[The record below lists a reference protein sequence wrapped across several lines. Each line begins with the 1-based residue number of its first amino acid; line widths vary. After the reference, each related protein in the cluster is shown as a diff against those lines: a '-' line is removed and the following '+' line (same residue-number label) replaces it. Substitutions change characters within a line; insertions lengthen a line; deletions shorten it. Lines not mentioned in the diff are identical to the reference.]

1 VTAADGVFA
10 GLSSEELRA
19 TVRAVL
25 RDVLP
30 AAVTDRGTSS
40 PRGSTDTSGSFVR
53 LGSDDELDAFVRR
66 IAGMCEDPA
75 QRAALRDGRT
85 RFRLLGATTGSAAE
99 GAPEPEPAG
108 SGAVLRVERGAVT
121 ERRIK
126 QAAAEGARLVIGPK
140 AVLTPLARD
149 KARTLGVVVERER

>member
-1 VTAADGVFA
+1 MTAGDGAFA
-10 GLSSEELRA
+10 GLSSDELRA

-30 AAVTDRGTSS
+30 AAVTDRATSS
-40 PRGSTDTSGSFVR
+40 SRGPDGSIELVR
-53 LGSDDELDAFVRR
+53 LGTDGELDAFVRR

-75 QRAALRDGRT
+75 KRVSLRDGRT
-85 RFRLLGATTGSAAE
+85 RFRLVGATAESAGE
-99 GAPEPEPAG
+99 GPSESGPTAT
-108 SGAVLRVERGAVT
+108 GAVLRVERGAVT

>member
-1 VTAADGVFA
+1 MTAGDGAFA
-10 GLSSEELRA
+10 GLSSDELRA

-30 AAVTDRGTSS
+30 AAVSDRATSS
-40 PRGSTDTSGSFVR
+40 SHGLDGSIELVR
-53 LGSDDELDAFVRR
+53 LGTAGELDEFVRR
-66 IAGMCEDPA
+66 IAAMCEDPA
-75 QRAALRDGRT
+75 QRLSLREGRT
-85 RFRLLGATTGSAAE
+85 RFRLAGAEPVSLGG
-99 GAPEPEPAG
+99 
-108 SGAVLRVERGAVT
+108 GAVVRVERGAVT